1 MASQAD
7 GIQKQAKFKTEVEV
21 KGLGS
26 WSWSRMRTL
35 FSKGLLVI
43 HVLSKAR
50 PHTLEVGDVV
60 TNLLDGTHLLLQVVT
75 LQEVRHLQSHTF
87 FLAIHYLS
95 SHSEINC
102 DVESVPRSHTRL
114 TCKAHA

>member
-7 GIQKQAKFKTEVEV
+7 GIQNQAKFKTEVEV

-26 WSWSRMRTL
+26 WSWSRVMTL

-43 HVLSKAR
+43 QELSKAR

-60 TNLLDGTHLLLQVVT
+60 TNLLDGSHLLLQVVT
-75 LQEVRHLQSHTF
+75 LQEARHLQSQNF

-95 SHSEINC
+95 SHSEIDC
-102 DVESVPRSHTRL
+102 DVESVPRAHTHL
-114 TCKAHA
+114 TSKAHT

>member
-7 GIQKQAKFKTEVEV
+7 GIQNQAKLKTEVEV

-26 WSWSRMRTL
+26 WSWSRVRTL
-35 FSKGLLVI
+35 FSQGLLVI
-43 HVLSKAR
+43 HELSKAR

-60 TNLLDGTHLLLQVVT
+60 TNLLDGTHLFLQVVT
-75 LQEVRHLQSHTF
+75 LQEVCHLQSHTF

-102 DVESVPRSHTRL
+102 YVESVLRAHTHL

>member
-60 TNLLDGTHLLLQVVT
+60 TNLLDGSHLLLQVVT
-75 LQEVRHLQSHTF
+75 LQEVRHLQSHTHNKRVMTTV
-87 FLAIHYLS
+87 LDS
-95 SHSEINC
+95 SN
-102 DVESVPRSHTRL
+102 SHR
-114 TCKAHA
+114 